1 MNSEKTENR
10 WNFSEINANF
20 SIEILSQ
27 PLVLPEIRDYSLVG
41 TSFLLNC
48 KREFL
53 FCTAFHNIE
62 SRSHLHTN
70 QMGTFRIPK
79 NIYRWKDVCA
89 FSIPFTDTF
98 AIQAI
103 NMATKIPVSGENVIF
118 CGYPENENTESYVCR
133 TGIIRHYDETKKCF
147 FIEGE
152 CDQGM
157 SGGPVLLKDSDGK
170 WKAFAV
176 IAARLNKAEN
186 IRPGDRVEDSELK
199 DITGRIW
206 DKFKN
211 PENCFIAYS
220 LSALEVFN
228 DHR

>member
-27 PLVLPEIRDYSLVG
+27 LLLAPGIRDYSFVG

-48 KREFL
+48 RREFL
-53 FCTAFHNIE
+53 FCTAFHNIG

-70 QMGTFRIPK
+70 QMGTFRIPE

-89 FSIPFTDTF
+89 FSISPTDTS

-103 NMATKIPVSGENVIF
+103 NMATKIPVPGENVIF
-118 CGYPENENTESYVCR
+118 CGYPENESTESYVCR
-133 TGIIRHYDETKKCF
+133 TGIIRHYDETLKCF

-152 CDQGM
+152 NELGM
-157 SGGPVLLKDSDGK
+157 SGGPVLLADDGE
-170 WKAFAV
+170 WKALAV
-176 IAARLNKAEN
+176 ISARLNNEEN
-186 IRPGDRVEDSELK
+186 IQTVNRV
-199 DITGRIW
+199 G
-206 DKFKN
+206 N
-211 PENCFIAYS
+211 PELMNIYNTIKKRFDNPYNCFIAYS
-220 LSALEVFN
+220 LSALETPN